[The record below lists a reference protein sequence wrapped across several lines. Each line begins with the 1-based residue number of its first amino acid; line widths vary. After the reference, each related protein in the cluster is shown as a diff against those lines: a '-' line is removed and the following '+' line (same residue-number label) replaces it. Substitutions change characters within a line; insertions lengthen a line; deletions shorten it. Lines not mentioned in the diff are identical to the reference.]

1 MSLTLL
7 LPVSHFSSEF
17 DEPDTGSYFSPPLKR
32 KFMEKPPSKI
42 VISPA
47 SSSSVC
53 VPDSES
59 DSECGELSPGRR
71 STSSYLSRPQTDL
84 ECHPLEQQSGGRS
97 EVNPQSKNVHSSITI
112 DDMSKCLIL
121 AKV

>member
-1 MSLTLL
+1 M
-7 LPVSHFSSEF
+7 SHFSSEC
-17 DEPDTGSYFSPPLKR
+17 DEPDTGSDFSPPLKR

-59 DSECGELSPGRR
+59 DSECGELSPVDNQLQVILADCKLISNPSLGRAKW
-71 STSSYLSRPQTDL
+71 RPK
-84 ECHPLEQQSGGRS
+84 RS
-97 EVNPQSKNVHSSITI
+97 ESSE
-112 DDMSKCLIL
+112 
-121 AKV
+121 